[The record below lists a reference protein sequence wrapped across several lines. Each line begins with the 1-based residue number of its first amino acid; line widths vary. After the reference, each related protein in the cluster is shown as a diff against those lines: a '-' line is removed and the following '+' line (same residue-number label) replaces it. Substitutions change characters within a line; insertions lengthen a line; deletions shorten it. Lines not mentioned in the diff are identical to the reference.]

1 MKYVCLDYDSCAWY
15 NYLKPDDY
23 KQSLEQVISCEECS
37 HLAVLVSDDFNI
49 ASTLEQN
56 KLYILLQEKE

>member
-15 NYLKPDDY
+15 YYLQADDY
-23 KQSLEQVISCEECS
+23 KHPLEKVVSCEECS
-37 HLAVLVSDDFNI
+37 HLAVLVSDDFDI

-56 KLYILLQEKE
+56 ELYIFLQEKE